1 MNLTSLIL
9 SDCREMKRKRFASSS
24 SRVYGEE
31 CIFCGKEKYV
41 RGTNSREKLV
51 KATQLRV
58 DQTLRE
64 KAISKCDENILAITS
79 RDIVAAEA
87 HYHRSCYRD
96 YTRPE
101 KIQDDQAAGINQQEL
116 VPEQEA
122 FFDLFQY
129 IRAEVIEKQLV
140 VSMTELTRK
149 LESFYQSREVDE
161 LSELT
166 KKHMRRKI
174 EAEFGSALDSFADD
188 KGKLLIISENLSR
201 QETVKANILLKQE
214 LEILKSKST
223 DSQKVI
229 DQCATY
235 IRHSIFD
242 IKWQTPWPIHPSD
255 LNAESFPVPENLS
268 RFLMGLLTS
277 YPGINS
283 PSERVKTLV
292 NSFSQDIIYAT
303 TCGQT
308 QPPKQILLSYGVKTM
323 TGNVELIQMLNRFG
337 HAVSYSQIEENDT
350 ALCLQKMASSLNQT
364 TILPGT
370 IRPNVFTNLA
380 WDNIDR
386 LEETLTGEGTT
397 HRVNGIAVQP
407 RVYGPHLPSVAP
419 PAIEKRKQRVI
430 THEVQPLNTYIS
442 GERVGPQPLTTTDT
456 DDNDQ
461 QNEAEKAGL
470 KNMIWLLAQEIGCH
484 NQLQKIPSWTGFNIL
499 ARRGHDIVSKD
510 VVGYLSTINAPA
522 TQLTTVNEILR
533 QSDGIRKALN
543 LDEIVVVMDQALYAK
558 ASEVIWQHPDQ
569 YSAIL
574 LRLGTFYTMCNL
586 LSIIGKRHQD
596 AGLRD
601 LCIES
606 GIIAEGSVSG
616 VLEGK
621 MYNRAVRVHK
631 CVYEALMRLVWQ
643 QFSPWVASNHPDKLP
658 NLCEVK
664 AHVSEMVGNF
674 SQEQYGQVLHS
685 QAVVEVHELWSQFL

>member
-9 SDCREMKRKRFASSS
+9 SDCREMKRKRCASSS
-24 SRVYGEE
+24 SRVYGKE
-31 CIFCGKEKYV
+31 CIFCGKKKYV

-79 RDIVAAEA
+79 WDIVAAEA
-87 HYHRSCYRD
+87 HYHRSCCRD

-101 KIQDDQAAGINQQEL
+101 KIQDDQAAGINQEEL

-129 IRAEVIEKQLV
+129 IGAEVIEKQLV

-149 LESFYQSREVDE
+149 LESFYQSRGVDE
-161 LSELT
+161 LIEST

-174 EAEFGSALDSFADD
+174 EAVFGSALDIFPDA
-188 KGKLLIISENLSR
+188 KNKLLIISENLSR
-201 QETVKANILLKQE
+201 QETVKANVLLKQE

-235 IRHSIFD
+235 IRHWIFD
-242 IKWQTPWPIHPSD
+242 IKWQTPWPIHLSD

-268 RFLMGLLTS
+268 RFLIGLLTS
-277 YPGINS
+277 DPGINS

-308 QPPKQILLSYGVKTM
+308 KPPKQILLSYGVKTM

-380 WDNIDR
+380 WDNIYR
-386 LEETLTGEGTT
+386 LEETLTGGGTT

-407 RVYGPHLPSVAP
+407 RVYCPYPPSVAP
-419 PAIEKRKQRVI
+419 PAIEKRKQRAI

-442 GERVGPQPLTTTDT
+442 GERR
-456 DDNDQ
+456 
-461 QNEAEKAGL
+461 
-470 KNMIWLLAQEIGCH
+470 I
-484 NQLQKIPSWTGFNIL
+484 
-499 ARRGHDIVSKD
+499 
-510 VVGYLSTINAPA
+510 
-522 TQLTTVNEILR
+522 
-533 QSDGIRKALN
+533 
-543 LDEIVVVMDQALYAK
+543 
-558 ASEVIWQHPDQ
+558 
-569 YSAIL
+569 
-574 LRLGTFYTMCNL
+574 
-586 LSIIGKRHQD
+586 
-596 AGLRD
+596 
-601 LCIES
+601 
-606 GIIAEGSVSG
+606 
-616 VLEGK
+616 
-621 MYNRAVRVHK
+621 
-631 CVYEALMRLVWQ
+631 
-643 QFSPWVASNHPDKLP
+643 
-658 NLCEVK
+658 
-664 AHVSEMVGNF
+664 
-674 SQEQYGQVLHS
+674 
-685 QAVVEVHELWSQFL
+685 